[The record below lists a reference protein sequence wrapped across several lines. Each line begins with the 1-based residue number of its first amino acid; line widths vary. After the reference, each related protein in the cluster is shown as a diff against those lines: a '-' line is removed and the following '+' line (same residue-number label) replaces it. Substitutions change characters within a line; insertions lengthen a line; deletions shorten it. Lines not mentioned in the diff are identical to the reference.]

1 MYRIT
6 VDNVETYMVVI
17 RNAFSSNIKIHKKY
31 DLKGST
37 VDREA
42 SQKEREK
49 DEPTYKDNDFLHD
62 KCKIH
67 IGEDAKAKLMDTLG
81 KSRLFSS
88 LPVCRLCTSV
98 RRIKRKRR
106 KKEISYAALSALFH
120 HITIALTSV
129 NIQ

>member
-17 RNAFSSNIKIHKKY
+17 RNAFSSHIKIHKKY

-88 LPVCRLCTSV
+88 LPVCTSVRV

-106 KKEISYAALSALFH
+106 KKEISYAALWLLSVLSF
-120 HITIALTSV
+120 TTSRLHLRA
-129 NIQ
+129 

>member
-81 KSRLFSS
+81 KSHIFLSS
-88 LPVCRLCTSV
+88 PTSMNLV
-98 RRIKRKRR
+98 
-106 KKEISYAALSALFH
+106 KK
-120 HITIALTSV
+120 
-129 NIQ
+129 